1 LSLVGLDHLLFVVL
15 AVLFPIRAS
24 TFGYRRLT
32 TAPLERVTDVRHS
45 LYRQAILIQWA
56 LAASVVLLWILTRRS
71 WKVLGLAPRGWIGPV
86 IGLAL
91 VIVIAFALAQV
102 RARARRDPEIL
113 ERYRDKLRH
122 LERML
127 PHTPGELRAFH
138 VVSWTAGI
146 CEELLY
152 RGYLLWYLGHWMGMP
167 AVAVSSLLFGI
178 GHSYQGWRGIVTT
191 TLVGVVMALIYL
203 GAGSLWPAMA
213 LHALIDIHS
222 GSIAYS
228 ALTAPVPEP
237 EATEAVAPSA
247 EAPSAEAPPSV

>member
-1 LSLVGLDHLLFVVL
+1 LSLIWPDHLLFVVL

-32 TAPLERVTDVRHS
+32 AAPPERVTDVRRS
-45 LYRQAILIQWA
+45 LYRQAVLIQWA
-56 LAASVVLLWILTRRS
+56 LAAWVIGLWWWRSRS
-71 WKVLGLAPRGWIGPV
+71 WLALGILPRGWIGPLV
-86 IGLAL
+86 GLVAVL
-91 VIVIAFALAQV
+91 VIAVALAKV
-102 RARARRDPEIL
+102 RERVRRSPETLARYHE
-113 ERYRDKLRH
+113 KLRH

-127 PHTPGELRAFH
+127 PHTPGELRVFH

-178 GHSYQGWRGIVTT
+178 GHSYQGWRGVVTT
-191 TLVGVVMALIYL
+191 ALVGVVMALIYL
-203 GAGSLWPAMA
+203 GTGSLWPAMA

-222 GSIAYS
+222 GSIAYT
-228 ALTAPVPEP
+228 ALTTPLPR
-237 EATEAVAPSA
+237 A
-247 EAPSAEAPPSV
+247 EAPAVVAPAADVPPAI